1 MKKVYETAQI
11 DIFMFEKKDAIVASA
26 ILPVDHDNIF
36 VEISQ
41 LVDSFF
47 ET

>member
-11 DIFMFEKKDAIVASA
+11 DIFMFDKKDAIVASA
-26 ILPVDHDNIF
+26 ILPVDHDNVYI
-36 VEISQ
+36 EINQ

-47 ET
+47 DY